1 MKFIQQAYKGINEW
15 WAYLVTIIILFF
27 GWQFVGVIPL
37 IGVAFYHSNDMS
49 EFIKSADNNFTTLGI
64 DSNLYLFLI
73 IVTFL
78 AGLLSL
84 FFGILKVHKRKVVTL
99 ITSRNTVDWN
109 RIFYAFILWAAIGV
123 VMITVGY
130 FMSPED
136 YVWNFKPLPFFLLV
150 LISFLFLP
158 IQTSM
163 EELLFRGYL
172 MQGFGTATVAKS
184 FWVILIYILVCISSM
199 FGLNQIYELDVMSN
213 FITLI
218 SFGFIYVLLNQF
230 NIIEQLVNT
239 NFSLVMFSVFN
250 RSLIPLILTSVI
262 FGLLHGLNPEVEKL
276 GWISMVYYIGTGL
289 VLGIFTLMDEGT
301 ELALGFH
308 AANNIVAA
316 VLVTANWTVF
326 QTEALLVDT
335 SEPSVGWEMFVPVL
349 ILYPLVL
356 YIFSKKYGWTN
367 WQEKLLGTIKK
378 PIELEEDKF
387 IA

>member
-1 MKFIQQAYKGINEW
+1 MKFIQQAYKGNNEW
-15 WAYLVTIIILFF
+15 WAYFATIIILFF
-27 GWQFVGVIPL
+27 GWQFIGIVPLVGT
-37 IGVAFYHSNDMS
+37 AFYYANDTN
-49 EFIKSADNNFTTLGI
+49 EFLASANENFSTLGI

-73 IVTFL
+73 ILTFL
-78 AGLLSL
+78 FGLLSL
-84 FFGILKVHKRKVVTL
+84 FFGIKKVHNRKIITL
-99 ITSRNTVDWN
+99 ITSRDKIDWN
-109 RIFYAFILWAAIGV
+109 RVFYAFSIWTIIGV

-130 FMSPED
+130 FISPED
-136 YVWNFKPLPFFLLV
+136 YVWNFKPFSFFILV
-150 LISFLFLP
+150 VISFLFLP

-172 MQGFGTATVAKS
+172 MQGFGTWFKNS
-184 FWVILIYILVCISSM
+184 FV
-199 FGLNQIYELDVMSN
+199 
-213 FITLI
+213 T
-218 SFGFIYVLLNQF
+218 
-230 NIIEQLVNT
+230 
-239 NFSLVMFSVFN
+239 
-250 RSLIPLILTSVI
+250 LILTSII

-326 QTEALLVDT
+326 QTDALLVDI

-356 YIFSKKYGWTN
+356 FVFSKKYGWVN
-367 WQEKLLGTIKK
+367 WQEKLMGTIHK
-378 PIELEEDKF
+378 PIELKEEEF

>member
-1 MKFIQQAYKGINEW
+1 MKFIQQAYKGNNEW
-15 WAYLVTIIILFF
+15 WAYFVTLIILFF
-27 GWQFVGVIPL
+27 GWQFIGVIPL
-37 IGVAFYHSNDMS
+37 IGTAFYYAGDMN
-49 EFIKSADNNFTTLGI
+49 EFITSANHSFATLGI
-64 DSNLYLFLI
+64 DSNLYLLLI
-73 IVTFL
+73 IITFL

-84 FFGILKVHKRKVVTL
+84 FFGVIKIHKRKIVTL
-99 ITSRNTVDWN
+99 ITSRDTIDWK
-109 RIFYAFILWAAIGV
+109 RIFFAFSIWALIGI
-123 VMITVGY
+123 VMIAVGY
-130 FMSPED
+130 YMSPED
-136 YVWNFKPLPFFLLV
+136 YVWNFKPLPFFFLV

-172 MQGFGTATVAKS
+172 MQGFGTWFKKS
-184 FWVILIYILVCISSM
+184 FVA
-199 FGLNQIYELDVMSN
+199 
-213 FITLI
+213 
-218 SFGFIYVLLNQF
+218 LL
-230 NIIEQLVNT
+230 
-239 NFSLVMFSVFN
+239 
-250 RSLIPLILTSVI
+250 LTSVI

-308 AANNIVAA
+308 AANNIIAA

-326 QTEALLVDT
+326 QTDALLIDT

-356 YIFSKKYGWTN
+356 FIFSKKYGWTN
-367 WQEKLLGTIKK
+367 WQEKLMGTIHK
-378 PIELEEDKF
+378 PIELKEEEF

>member
-1 MKFIQQAYKGINEW
+1 MKFIQQAYKGNNEW

-27 GWQFVGVIPL
+27 GWQFIGVIPL
-37 IGVAFYHSNDMS
+37 FGTAFYYANDTA
-49 EFIKSADNNFTTLGI
+49 EFMASANDSFTTLGI
-64 DSNLYLFLI
+64 DSNLYLLLI
-73 IVTFL
+73 IVSFL

-84 FFGILKVHKRKVVTL
+84 FFGIIKIHKRKVITL
-99 ITSRNTVDWN
+99 ITSRDAIDWH
-109 RIFYAFILWAAIGV
+109 RIIYAFTLWAVIGV
-123 VMITVGY
+123 VIIAIGY

-150 LISFLFLP
+150 VISFLFLP

-172 MQGFGTATVAKS
+172 MQGFGTWFKKS
-184 FWVILIYILVCISSM
+184 FVA
-199 FGLNQIYELDVMSN
+199 
-213 FITLI
+213 
-218 SFGFIYVLLNQF
+218 
-230 NIIEQLVNT
+230 
-239 NFSLVMFSVFN
+239 
-250 RSLIPLILTSVI
+250 LILTSVI

-326 QTEALLVDT
+326 QTDALLVDT

-356 YIFSKKYGWTN
+356 FIFSKKYGWKN
-367 WQEKLLGTIKK
+367 WQEKLMGTVYK
-378 PIELEEDKF
+378 PIELKEDEF